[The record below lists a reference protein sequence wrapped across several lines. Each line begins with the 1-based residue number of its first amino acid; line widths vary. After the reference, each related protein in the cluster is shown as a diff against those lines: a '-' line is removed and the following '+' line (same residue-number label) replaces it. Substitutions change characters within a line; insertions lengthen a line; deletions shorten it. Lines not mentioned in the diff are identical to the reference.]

1 MTESK
6 WFQLGTIGTL
16 SLSVVSS
23 VSIVICNKA
32 LITTLGFNFVGELF
46 GHVRKMQTWADLKI
60 VKQLIDANL
69 YALLGK
75 KTVTDDEKPIKKK
88 KEKPVKVEAV
98 MRIQFPDNCTL
109 EGTFYPSETIRS
121 LNDLKRQSHTC
132 KAFWC
137 FTASCWP
144 TISGRTYSEWVIDR
158 EYDWPRKFCICH
170 AMIEEGTDPQTTR
183 LGCLRMRSC
192 CILSTSYMQFFSL
205 HASWLNL
212 YRITYFL
219 LFVLYE
225 TIIVSWNILG
235 LYAMLTL
242 KLFSCLDGCK

>member
-32 LITTLGFNFVGELF
+32 LITTLGFNFGAEWWSQQFGKSLPFLSWVLVINVGELF

-60 VKQLIDANL
+60 VK
-69 YALLGK
+69 
-75 KTVTDDEKPIKKK
+75 
-88 KEKPVKVEAV
+88 AV